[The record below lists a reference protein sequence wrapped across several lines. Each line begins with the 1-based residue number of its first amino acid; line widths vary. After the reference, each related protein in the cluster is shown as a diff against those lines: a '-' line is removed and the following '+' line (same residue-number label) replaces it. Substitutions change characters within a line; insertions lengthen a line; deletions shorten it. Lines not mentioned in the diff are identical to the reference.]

1 MLYLA
6 YGMNTNID
14 QMSGRC
20 PGAVSLGR
28 WDLANHRLVFRG
40 PADVEYSPGDVV
52 QCVLWDITKECELSL
67 DRLEGYPTFY
77 GKKYVPVTFHGMK
90 HRAMIYQMND
100 QDGYYSPSNSY
111 VWMLEEGY
119 ATHGL
124 DLDQIY
130 SANGYQ
136 EIADKHDNVYN
147 Y

>member
-6 YGMNTNID
+6 YGMNTNLD
-14 QMSGRC
+14 QMAGRC

-40 PADVEYSPGDVV
+40 PADVEYSPGDIV

-67 DRLEGYPTFY
+67 DRLEGYPSYY
-77 GKKYVPVTFHGMK
+77 GKKFVPVTFHGMK

-100 QDGYYSPSNSY
+100 QDGYYTPGNSY
-111 VWMLEEGY
+111 VWLLEEGY
-119 ATHGL
+119 KAHGL

-136 EIADKHDNVYN
+136 EIANTRAFVYN
-147 Y
+147 